1 MKTFQWW
8 FLLYRRL
15 LCSDG
20 IPMEVCSE
28 DVSMVVS
35 FISEVLCL
43 VFQWRFVV
51 KTFQWWFLLYR
62 RLLCS
67 DGIPMEVCSED
78 VSMVVPF
85 ISEVAL

>member
-1 MKTFQWW
+1 M
-8 FLLYRRL
+8 
-15 LCSDG
+15 
-20 IPMEVCSE
+20 M
-28 DVSMVVS
+28 
-35 FISEVLCL
+35 